1 MTVTEESPTAF
12 QKLRRDCYDA
22 LACSFVSD
30 EDISPILDD
39 IFDIVSKA
47 LRRHFG
53 IGFHDT
59 DLILA
64 DARNEA
70 ERLIGRYQLDE
81 SMRPSTPSRNTS
93 PKTKRNDARR
103 HHRWFI
109 KPGQCT
115 RKTSTH
121 LP

>member
-1 MTVTEESPTAF
+1 MTVTEESPTTF

-30 EDISPILDD
+30 EDVSPILDD

-53 IGFHDT
+53 IGFHDA

-70 ERLIGRYQLDE
+70 ERLIGRYHLDDLVNLHE
-81 SMRPSTPSRNTS
+81 AV
-93 PKTKRNDARR
+93 DA
-103 HHRWFI
+103 I
-109 KPGQCT
+109 AEYLAEDET
-115 RKTSTH
+115 E
-121 LP
+121 